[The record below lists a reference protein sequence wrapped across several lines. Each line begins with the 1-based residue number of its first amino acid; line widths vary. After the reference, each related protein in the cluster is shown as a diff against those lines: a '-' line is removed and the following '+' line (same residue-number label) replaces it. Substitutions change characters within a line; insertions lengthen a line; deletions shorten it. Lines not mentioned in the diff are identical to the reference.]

1 MDKSNT
7 FGSIPMLG
15 FGAMRFPCFEDGS
28 VDIEKVK
35 VMIDEFMQAG
45 FCYFDT
51 AYYYHGVKSEGVLNE
66 ALVKRYPR
74 ESFLIADKMP
84 LTIIKEQADYLPTF
98 NAQLERTGVE
108 YFDFYLL
115 HNLTREQIALTEQ
128 RGGFEFIKQ
137 MKQEGRVK
145 HIGFSTHDNADA
157 LEALLARHPEVEFVQ
172 LQVNYLDWNNDMVQ
186 SRKCCEVARK
196 YNKPIIVMEPVRG
209 GTLANLPED
218 ARALLDTVD
227 KEASSASFALRYAAS
242 IDGVFMVLSGMS
254 TLEQVRDNVR
264 CFSELKEITD
274 EEIKLLERVKEMV
287 ARTMLIPCTSC
298 RYCTDGCPKHI
309 NIPAFFSGVN
319 QTKLDPLADWRSIY
333 AEALGDGGA
342 PSDCIACGKCKKSC
356 PQNIDIVHQLMFIR
370 L

>member
-1 MDKSNT
+1 
-7 FGSIPMLG
+7 MLG